1 MTKLAEKPRLL
12 MVCAHE
18 PTMDPRIRWEA
29 ERAASLYDVTVLG
42 FSKEGSKL
50 DVEFLS
56 GYKIIR
62 LTRCDMSPLQYLL
75 HLKATLSSRTQA
87 ALLLLTL
94 RDLAFPVHQRDR
106 VSALTPAAS
115 TCQAVEDGFA
125 TC

>member
-1 MTKLAEKPRLL
+1 

-29 ERAASLYDVTVLG
+29 ERAATSYDVTVLG

-50 DVEFLS
+50 DVEFLG

-75 HLKATLSSRTQA
+75 HLKATLSSRRRVLCA
-87 ALLLLTL
+87 AHPP
-94 RDLAFPVHQRDR
+94 DLAFLFISEIVFRLLRQVHR
-106 VSALTPAAS
+106 L
-115 TCQAVEDGFA
+115 CQAVEDGFA